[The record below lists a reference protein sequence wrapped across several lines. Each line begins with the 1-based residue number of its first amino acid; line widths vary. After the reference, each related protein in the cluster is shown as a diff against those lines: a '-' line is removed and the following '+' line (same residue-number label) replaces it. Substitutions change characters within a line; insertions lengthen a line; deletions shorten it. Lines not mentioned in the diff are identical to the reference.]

1 MRSLAFITVLA
12 FTLPLSAQTAAPA
25 PTIVVKPAALQLSI
39 ASHPDWP
46 TAKNPADVDTIEHLM
61 ASLYDVI
68 SGPAGQ
74 QRDWARFRSL
84 FLPDA
89 RMGVIRPVAPA
100 TADKPATNGDAILFT
115 PDSYVERDDPYFKAN
130 PFYEHGIANRIET
143 FGNLTSVW
151 STYESRKTPTDAQPF
166 ARGINTLQIVH
177 AQGRYWIANIMWDDE
192 RPGLTLP
199 EKYLNIDPK

>member
-1 MRSLAFITVLA
+1 MRTLALITILA
-12 FTLPLSAQTAAPA
+12 LAIPACAQTSAPA
-25 PTIVVKPAALQLSI
+25 PAPALPPPSI

-46 TAKNPADVDTIEHLM
+46 AAKNPADVDTIEHLM

-84 FLPDA
+84 FIPDG
-89 RMGVIRPVAPA
+89 RMGVIRQ
-100 TADKPATNGDAILFT
+100 DDAVLFT
-115 PDSYVERDDPYFKAN
+115 PDKYVERDDPFFKTNGFFERA
-130 PFYEHGIANRIET
+130 IATRIET

-151 STYESRKTPTDAQPF
+151 STYESRHAIADAKPF
-166 ARGINTLQIVH
+166 ARGINSLQIIH
-177 AQGRYWIANIMWDDE
+177 AKGRYWIASIMWDDE

-199 EKYLNIDPK
+199 DKYLKP

>member
-1 MRSLAFITVLA
+1 MSVRSLALIALA
-12 FTLPLSAQTAAPA
+12 LAIPACAQTAAPA
-25 PTIVVKPAALQLSI
+25 PKPVPMPASI
-39 ASHPDWP
+39 ATHPDWP
-46 TAKNPADVDTIEHLM
+46 AAKNPADVDTIEHLM

-89 RMGVIRPVAPA
+89 RMGVIRPATPA
-100 TADKPATNGDAILFT
+100 TADKPAYTGDAILFT
-115 PDSYVERDDPYFKAN
+115 PDTYVERDDPFFKAN
-130 PFYEHGIANRIET
+130 GFFEHGIANRIET

-151 STYESRKTPTDAQPF
+151 STYESRHAPTDAQPF

-177 AQGRYWIANIMWDDE
+177 AQGRFWIANIMWDDE

-199 EKYLNIDPK
+199 DKYLKQP